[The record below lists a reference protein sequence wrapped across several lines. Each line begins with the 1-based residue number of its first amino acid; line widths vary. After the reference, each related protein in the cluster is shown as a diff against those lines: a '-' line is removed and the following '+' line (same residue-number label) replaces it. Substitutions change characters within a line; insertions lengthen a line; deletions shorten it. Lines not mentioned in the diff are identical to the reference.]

1 MFKLGKYRFE
11 SFKYRPGHRAN
22 YAVLTQ
28 PGNREWGV
36 KYSPTYSYFNEYDV
50 LKYFSHPQIPKRYD
64 FGRDELF
71 ENDKFVLN
79 EHFIVLQNFEGEDL
93 IEYYKQKGVPDSGE
107 IENVIKYISS
117 ATEPLQYLHSKGYV
131 HADIKPGHLILDPC
145 TGTVGLIDLELAVKT
160 GELIKGVTIEYA
172 SPEQKQMNNLLKDV
186 TDAKGEKTVLKQV
199 KIDGRTDLYT
209 IGLILYEVLTGKI
222 WAETARQPI
231 EINNAI
237 PQKLNEIIL
246 GLLEE
251 ASSNRIPSVE
261 KLKDE
266 LASVV

>member
-1 MFKLGKYRFE
+1 MFKLGKYQFE
-11 SFKYRPGHRAN
+11 NFKYRPGHRAN
-22 YAVLTQ
+22 YAVLSE
-28 PGNREWGV
+28 PGNSEWGM
-36 KYSPTYSYFNEYDV
+36 KYSPTYSYESEYTV
-50 LKYFSHPQIPKRYD
+50 LKKFSHPQIPKRYD
-64 FGRDELF
+64 LGRTELF
-71 ENDKFVLN
+71 KNDKLVLN

-93 IEYYKQKGVPDSGE
+93 VEYYKQKGVPDSGE
-107 IENVIKYISS
+107 IENVIKYIASVV
-117 ATEPLQYLHSKGYV
+117 EPLQYLHSKGYV
-131 HADIKPGHLILDPC
+131 HADIKPGHLILNPS
-145 TGTVGLIDLELAVKT
+145 TGIIGLIDLELAVKT

-172 SPEQKQMNNLLKDV
+172 SPEQRQMNNLLKDV
-186 TDAKGEKTVLKQV
+186 TDAKGEKAVLKQV

-222 WAETARQPI
+222 RAETAQQPI

-251 ASSNRIPSVE
+251 DPSNRIPSAE
-261 KLKDE
+261 KLKGE